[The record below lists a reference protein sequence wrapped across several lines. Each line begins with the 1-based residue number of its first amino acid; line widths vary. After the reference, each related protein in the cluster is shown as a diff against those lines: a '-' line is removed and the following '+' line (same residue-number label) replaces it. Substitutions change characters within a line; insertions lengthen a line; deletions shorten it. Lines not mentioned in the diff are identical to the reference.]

1 MFEGLF
7 TIRKKPVKSWQFEI
21 QDKRCTY
28 FHVTIVF
35 SNHGEFKTIVNF
47 VKITTVGKLPH
58 QNEVA
63 AAATG
68 G

>member
-1 MFEGLF
+1 MLESSFM
-7 TIRKKPVKSWQFEI
+7 IRKKPVKSWQFEI
-21 QDKRCTY
+21 ENKRSTY

-63 AAATG
+63 VAATG